1 MSAKDLTGGMLL
13 MLLGIGLIVGSVW
26 FGWKVVEGVLM
37 LTIIFGYGAVGA
49 AAIVVLL
56 ALSVIAFGLLLI
68 WTGGRTMDGKA

>member
-1 MSAKDLTGGMLL
+1 MSAKDFTGGMLL

>member
-1 MSAKDLTGGMLL
+1 MSAKDFTGGMLL

-37 LTIIFGYGAVGA
+37 LTIIFGYGAVGV